1 MSSLRKNQAYRLQG
15 KQAGGRM
22 TGRRDLACQAHLGPD
37 ARIAFDELHST
48 GDLAADPGLI
58 GDLALQGC
66 DALDDRGV
74 TAVEALADL
83 SLIHI

>member
-48 GDLAADPGLI
+48 GDLPGQGSDPCLLHWQADFFTTEPPGKPEKQNVN
-58 GDLALQGC
+58 DN
-66 DALDDRGV
+66 
-74 TAVEALADL
+74 
-83 SLIHI
+83 